1 VAQFTATETERL
13 ARYAAGGGG
22 VVTFLGDRVQAASYN
37 AAAATLLPA
46 QIGEPIVDQ
55 QFGLDPL
62 EYRHPIVAPFRGR
75 ERAGLLTTPVSRH
88 YRLSPLANGVAG
100 VERQRAPSEQ
110 GAGGSPTARPQPPSH
125 GGAEVAAT
133 LPNGDPFLITAP
145 LGRGRTVLFASDCS
159 LTSVDAVTGEP
170 WTAWPT
176 WPSFLPLIRETL
188 AYAAGGQHDAQQQLV
203 GTPFGSRGEWSRGV
217 VEERSSGVGK
227 TIGDSSTTPLLHYS
241 TDRQISRPDGST
253 DTVRVES
260 GLDGGQWSYDATDLS
275 GVYTVRGAVGV
286 EPQLFAVNVDTI
298 ESDVTKVDP
307 QQLPPEIAI
316 RQTPQAADNLAADEL
331 LPRAGWQR
339 ALVTAA
345 LVLLFVESLLAW
357 YFGRGIP

>member
-1 VAQFTATETERL
+1 
-13 ARYAAGGGG
+13 
-22 VVTFLGDRVQAASYN
+22 
-37 AAAATLLPA
+37 
-46 QIGEPIVDQ
+46 
-55 QFGLDPL
+55 
-62 EYRHPIVAPFRGR
+62 
-75 ERAGLLTTPVSRH
+75 
-88 YRLSPLANGVAG
+88 
-100 VERQRAPSEQ
+100 
-110 GAGGSPTARPQPPSH
+110 
-125 GGAEVAAT
+125 
-133 LPNGDPFLITAP
+133 
-145 LGRGRTVLFASDCS
+145 
-159 LTSVDAVTGEP
+159 
-170 WTAWPT
+170 
-176 WPSFLPLIRETL
+176 
-188 AYAAGGQHDAQQQLV
+188 
-203 GTPFGSRGEWSRGV
+203 
-217 VEERSSGVGK
+217 
-227 TIGDSSTTPLLHYS
+227 
-241 TDRQISRPDGST
+241 
-253 DTVRVES
+253 VRVES